1 MECPQCFLDNSP
13 DSSFCKKC
21 GSILASAG
29 EGLSPSTQTFN
40 VEIKELSI
48 KSLFAERYRII
59 QKVGK
64 GGMGIVYSAEDT
76 KLKRIVA
83 LKLIRPEFTADRE
96 ARKRFVLEAQLA
108 ASLDHP
114 NICTVFEISQV
125 EGQDFI
131 TMAYIEGRSL
141 DEEIESGPVDLEK
154 AIDVGIQVADG
165 LNEAHEKGIVHRDIK
180 SANIMLT
187 RKEQAKIMDFGLAK
201 LTEGPGVTKTTRI
214 VGTVA
219 YMSPEQAKGESVD
232 SRSDIWSLG
241 VVLYQMLTGQL
252 PFRKDSAAGVLYCI
266 VHETPKPVWHHHPDV
281 PLKLGTII
289 DKCLEKNPAKRY
301 QTAADLAKDLK
312 SVKQEVLAKKK
323 TSRISLFAFHHWKL
337 LRNLAIPFGVV
348 ILISVF
354 LLFVPSARL
363 MVKNWTL
370 SEKIGPEMTSAPP
383 PVLPLTPESPMIKGI
398 PESDQIANIS
408 VGANDKIEPG
418 QTGQIYY
425 KKQTGSE
432 ETKEIIAQF
441 MVKEVMAQESRVEI
455 AGRKEDI
462 KPGYLVEFD
471 KNPRSALFIDTD
483 PDRAA
488 LYLDDQYKGMT
499 DMRLILN
506 PGRYNLRIKA
516 KNFQE
521 VTDTINAVP
530 GVLVRKPYRLS
541 PLLLQSGTLEIDSTP
556 SRAEV
561 YLGSEERAGGLTRFE
576 KIVPPGRYTGKIRL
590 EGYEDKPFDIDVKP
604 GKIGHE
610 SYTLAA
616 KKGTLV
622 IESTPQDAEIFLD
635 GGDFPVGR
643 TPLEKEL
650 PAKEYRVLI
659 KKDGY
664 EESRDTIILGPAETA
679 RRNYPLTQL
688 KRASP
693 RPYTLYVNTV
703 PGDALVFVNNKEE
716 GRSPLNVSLD
726 DPNVILK
733 IVKDNYKPVE
743 KFLKLTESPTI
754 QTIQL
759 EQVGTGTL
767 VITADPS
774 ALIEIDGKPLKGGV
788 PPGKTLSVQEGERT
802 VTFVFDGYGVYEKK
816 VSVRDGDTLPVN
828 LKFEQW
834 MLEKKGL
841 YAFTALPKSLP
852 PIILKIDGRTIG
864 DGKVPPRKRFWVDEG
879 EHKMTFTLSDKTT
892 EYAEVELDDFIK
904 ARENKT
910 INVLT
915 EMSVLQDL
923 KDSNL
928 PEELS
933 KRVENDWI
941 SIISNP
947 STDFEVNGSSHAG
960 VTSLSGFPE
969 ETRKRHALKI
979 RTKTAHVD
987 HKIEISILKIE
998 TKRLYKVVITM
1009 GSVLRNDGTKE
1020 VNYE

>member
-1 MECPQCFLDNSP
+1 
-13 DSSFCKKC
+13 
-21 GSILASAG
+21 
-29 EGLSPSTQTFN
+29 
-40 VEIKELSI
+40 
-48 KSLFAERYRII
+48 
-59 QKVGK
+59 
-64 GGMGIVYSAEDT
+64 
-76 KLKRIVA
+76 
-83 LKLIRPEFTADRE
+83 
-96 ARKRFVLEAQLA
+96 
-108 ASLDHP
+108 
-114 NICTVFEISQV
+114 
-125 EGQDFI
+125 
-131 TMAYIEGRSL
+131 
-141 DEEIESGPVDLEK
+141 
-154 AIDVGIQVADG
+154 
-165 LNEAHEKGIVHRDIK
+165 
-180 SANIMLT
+180 MLT

-241 VVLYQMLTGQL
+241 VVLYEMLTGQL
-252 PFRKDSAAGVLYCI
+252 PFKRDSAAGVLYCI
-266 VHETPKPVWHHHPDV
+266 VNETPKPVWHYHHDV

-289 DKCLEKNPAKRY
+289 GKCLEKNPAKRY
-301 QTAADLAKDLK
+301 QTTADLAKDLK
-312 SVKQEVLAKKK
+312 SVKQEVLAKKR

-348 ILISVF
+348 ILISGF
-354 LLFVPSARL
+354 LLFVPSVRL
-363 MVKNWTL
+363 MVKNWIW
-370 SEKIGPEMTSAPP
+370 SEKIGPGTTSAPP
-383 PVLPLTPESPMIKGI
+383 PVLPLTPESTKIKGV

-441 MVKEVMAQESRVEI
+441 MVKEVMARESKVEI

-483 PDRAA
+483 PDRAS

-499 DMRLILN
+499 DIRLILN
-506 PGRYNLRIKA
+506 PGIYNLRIKA

-521 VTDTINAVP
+521 VTDTINATP

-541 PLLLQSGTLEIDSTP
+541 PLLPQSGTLGIDSTP
-556 SRAEV
+556 SGAEV
-561 YLGSEERAGGLTRFE
+561 YLGREERASGLTRFE

-590 EGYEDKPFDIDVKP
+590 EGYEDKLFDIEVKP
-604 GKIGHE
+604 GKIGYE

-635 GGDFPVGR
+635 EGDSPVGR
-643 TPLEKEL
+643 TPLVKEL
-650 PAKEYRVLI
+650 PAKEYRVRI

-664 EESRDTIILGPAETA
+664 QESRDTIALPPADTA
-679 RRNYPLTQL
+679 RKKYTLTQL

-693 RPYTLYVNTV
+693 WPYTLYVNTV
-703 PGDALVFVNNKEE
+703 PIDALIFINNKEE

-726 DPNVILK
+726 DPNIILK
-733 IVKDNYKPVE
+733 VVKDNYKPVE
-743 KFLKLTESPTI
+743 KFLKLTESQTVETI
-754 QTIQL
+754 PL
-759 EQVGTGTL
+759 EQFGTGTL
-767 VITADPS
+767 LITADPS
-774 ALIEIDGKPLKGGV
+774 ALVEIDGKPLKESV
-788 PPGKTLSVQEGERT
+788 PPLKRLLVQEGERT
-802 VTFVFDGYGVYEKK
+802 VNFVFDEFGVYEKR
-816 VSVRDGDTLPVN
+816 VSVRDGDILPVN
-828 LKFEQW
+828 FKFEQW
-834 MLEKKGL
+834 MLEQKGF
-841 YAFTALPKSLP
+841 YGFTALSKALP

-864 DGKVPPRKRFWVDEG
+864 DGKVPPRKRRWVNEG

-904 ARENKT
+904 AHEKKA

-923 KDSNL
+923 KDSDL

-933 KRVENDWI
+933 KRGENDWI

-947 STDFEVNGSSHAG
+947 STDIEVNGSSHAG
-960 VTSLSGFPE
+960 VTLRSDFLE
-969 ETRKRHALKI
+969 ETRKKQALKI

-987 HKIEISILKIE
+987 HKVEISILKIE

-1009 GSVLRNDGTKE
+1009 GSVLPKE
-1020 VNYE
+1020 GG

>member
-1 MECPQCFLDNSP
+1 MKCPQCLLDNSP

-21 GSILASAG
+21 GSILVSAE
-29 EGLSPSTQTFN
+29 EGVSSSTQTFN

-48 KSLFAERYRII
+48 KSLFAERYRVI

-64 GGMGIVYSAEDT
+64 GGMGIVYKAEDT

-83 LKLIRPEFTADRE
+83 LKLIRPEFTVDRE
-96 ARKRFVLEAQLA
+96 AKKRFVLEAQLA
-108 ASLDHP
+108 ASLDHS
-114 NICTVFEISQV
+114 NICTVFEISQA

-141 DEEIESGPVDLEK
+141 DEEIQPGPVDLEK
-154 AIDVGIQVADG
+154 ALDVGIQVADG

-187 RKEQAKIMDFGLAK
+187 RKGQAKIMDFGLAK
-201 LTEGPGVTKTTRI
+201 LTEGPGVTKTTKI

-241 VVLYQMLTGQL
+241 VVLYEMLTGQL
-252 PFRKDSAAGVLYCI
+252 PFKKDSAAGVLYCI
-266 VHETPKPVWHHHPDV
+266 VNETPKPIWHHHHDV

-289 DKCLEKNPAKRY
+289 GKCLEKNPAKRY

-348 ILISVF
+348 ILISAF

-363 MVKNWTL
+363 MVKNWIW
-370 SEKIGPEMTSAPP
+370 SEKICSETKSTPP
-383 PVLPLTPESPMIKGI
+383 PILPLNPESPKIKGI

-408 VGANDKIEPG
+408 VGANDNIEPG

-441 MVKEVMAQESRVEI
+441 MVKEVLAQESRIEI

-499 DMRLILN
+499 DIRLILN
-506 PGRYNLRIKA
+506 PGIHNLRIKA

-521 VTDTINAVP
+521 VTDTINATP

-541 PLLLQSGTLEIDSTP
+541 PLLTQSGTLEIDSTP
-556 SRAEV
+556 SGAEV
-561 YLGSEERAGGLTRFE
+561 YLGSEGRASGLTRFE
-576 KIVPPGRYTGKIRL
+576 KIVLPGRYTGKIRL

-604 GKIGHE
+604 GKIGYE

-635 GGDFPVGR
+635 DGDSPVGR
-643 TPLEKEL
+643 TPLVREF
-650 PAKEYRVLI
+650 PAKEYRIRI

-664 EESRDTIILGPAETA
+664 QESRDTIALAPADTA
-679 RRNYPLTQL
+679 RKKYTLTQL
-688 KRASP
+688 KRSSSW
-693 RPYTLYVNTV
+693 PYALYVNTV
-703 PGDALVFVNNKEE
+703 PIDALIFINNKEE

-733 IVKDNYKPVE
+733 VVKDNYKPVE
-743 KFLKLTESPTI
+743 KFLKLTESQTV

-759 EQVGTGTL
+759 EQFGTGTL
-767 VITADPS
+767 LITADPS
-774 ALIEIDGKPLKGGV
+774 ALVEIDGKPLKESV
-788 PPGKTLSVQEGERT
+788 PPLKTLLVQEGERT
-802 VTFVFDGYGVYEKK
+802 VNFVFDEFGVYEKR
-816 VSVRDGDTLPVN
+816 VSVRDGDILPVN
-828 LKFEQW
+828 FKFEQW
-834 MLEKKGL
+834 MLKQKGF
-841 YAFTALPKSLP
+841 YGFTALPKALP

-864 DGKVPPRKRFWVDEG
+864 DGKVPPRKRRWVDEG
-879 EHKMTFTLSDKTT
+879 EHKITLTLSDKTT
-892 EYAEVELDDFIK
+892 EYAEVEFDDFIK
-904 ARENKT
+904 AHEKKA

-923 KDSNL
+923 KDSDL

-933 KRVENDWI
+933 KREENDWI
-941 SIISNP
+941 SITSNP
-947 STDFEVNGSSHAG
+947 STDVEVNGSSHAG
-960 VTSLSGFPE
+960 VTLRSGFLE
-969 ETRKRHALKI
+969 ETRKKQALKI

-987 HKIEISILKIE
+987 HKVEISILKIE
-998 TKRLYKVVITM
+998 TKRLYKIVITM
-1009 GSVLRNDGTKE
+1009 GSILRNEGG
-1020 VNYE
+1020 